1 MSLNPNIREIAHFEG
16 HLTPEV
22 YHYLNIRPIPEDQI
36 QFMKREGIKQLNV
49 TISMGNPT
57 I

>member
-1 MSLNPNIREIAHFEG
+1 MSSDPKIREIAHFEG

-36 QFMKREGIKQLNV
+36 EFMKREGNEIQC
-49 TISMGNPT
+49 
-57 I
+57 